1 MKILLTL
8 ISILIFTDIT
18 IFNVLLPHH
27 YREEQIMVNEG
38 NNLIEVQADG
48 TPDYLTCTFS
58 HLDSQVVQ
66 PHTKHCSITTGEL
79 ALPAYIHVKVENNE
93 DHPIHYVLHAATIL
107 PIK

>member
-1 MKILLTL
+1 MKALLTILSTL
-8 ISILIFTDIT
+8 ILTDIT
-18 IFNVLLPHH
+18 IFNVLPPH
-27 YREEQIMVNEG
+27 YSREEQVMVNEG

-48 TPDYLTCTFS
+48 SPEYLTCTFS

-66 PHTKHCSITTGEL
+66 IHTQHCFIMTGEL
-79 ALPAYIHVKVENNE
+79 SLPAYIHIKIENNE